1 MIIEAILKINPNA
14 QVVVRGNDINTC
26 EIEWHNGTTPISK
39 ADIEAQFPIVE
50 FDMAMKDL
58 RTKRNKL
65 LQDTD
70 HYALSDQTL
79 SDDMRTYRQSLRDI
93 TNGLTTV
100 EEVNAVELDNAMADL
115 RTKRNQLLID
125 TDFHALSD
133 NTMSEDM
140 TTYRQ
145 ELRDITEGITTVEQ
159 ANAVVF
165 PTKP

>member
-1 MIIEAILKINPNA
+1 MITKAILKINPNA
-14 QVVVRGNDINTC
+14 KVNVINDSDIDNCTINWL
-26 EIEWHNGTTPISK
+26 EGTTPISK
-39 ADIEAQFPIVE
+39 ADIEAQFPILK
-50 FDMAMKDL
+50 FDMAMEDL

-70 HYALSDQTL
+70 
-79 SDDMRTYRQSLRDI
+79 
-93 TNGLTTV
+93 
-100 EEVNAVELDNAMADL
+100 
-115 RTKRNQLLID
+115 
-125 TDFHALSD
+125 FHGMSD
-133 NTMSEDM
+133 NKMSAEM